1 MEYRFGL
8 LEGRGWLTAV
18 PEGPRVQCRAELSG
32 VSRGLYKVHL
42 AGRGGSFLLGTL
54 IPEGGSLRLHRTVSL
69 DQLKR
74 QGVWPPEGA
83 FAELAFAPERVRPP
97 AGWVPEGAPAR
108 LLGEPLL
115 ARCAQPLR
123 GVLLHRRESG
133 FSLAVPW
140 QAGEEF
146 PLPPLFCFARAE
158 RLGGSAYAVFSFT
171 RRGCPVPPGGGEDG

>member
-1 MEYRFGL
+1 M
-8 LEGRGWLTAV
+8 
-18 PEGPRVQCRAELSG
+18 
-32 VSRGLYKVHL
+32 
-42 AGRGGSFLLGTL
+42 
-54 IPEGGSLRLHRTVSL
+54 
-69 DQLKR
+69 
-74 QGVWPPEGA
+74 
-83 FAELAFAPERVRPP
+83 
-97 AGWVPEGAPAR
+97 PEGAPAR